1 MGKDK
6 INLALFWSRYSST
19 VTSVNDLVLGLDKE
33 RYKVI
38 FIYMTGYGIERNLI
52 EEAGY
57 KAFYLSN
64 IEFIKTFRFSI
75 LFRLV
80 KILKENKIDILHC
93 HRHKSSFYGALAGM
107 LAKTPVV
114 LSHVH
119 GLSRTKNFGRR
130 IFNFILFKRF
140 NRIIGCA
147 KSVRDDV
154 LENNPSVSRE
164 KVIALENSVD
174 YKRFTNVSISKE
186 EAKKML
192 GVPPDVFVFGTIAR
206 LAPTKGLSY
215 LIEAFQ
221 EVKKHKPSAHLVL
234 LGDGQCR
241 AELEEQ
247 VSNTMCSDSVH
258 FLGHRSNIE
267 QLLKG
272 MDVFVLS
279 SVAEGM
285 PLVILEAMAAGIPC
299 IATRV
304 GGIEEVINSDE
315 IGTLIPSKDSEALA
329 KAMINMGE
337 ASKEKLE
344 QYTEKARD
352 RIRKFY
358 SHDVVRKKLENT
370 YEKEMNLYYENHRR
384 QESNV

>member
-1 MGKDK
+1 LGKDK
-6 INLALFWSRYSST
+6 INLAFFWSRYSST
-19 VTSVNDLVLGLDKE
+19 VTSVNDLVLGLDKD

-38 FIYMTGYGIERNLI
+38 FIYMTGYGVKRNLI

-57 KAFYLSN
+57 EVFYLSN
-64 IEFIKTFRFSI
+64 IEFIKAFRFSI

-80 KILKENKIDILHC
+80 KVLKENNIDILHC
-93 HRHKSSFYGALAGM
+93 HRHKASFYGAIAGV

-119 GLSRTKNFGRR
+119 GLSRTKNLGRR

-140 NRIIGCA
+140 NKIIGCA

-154 LENNPSVSRE
+154 IKNNPSVSPE

-174 YKRFTNVSISKE
+174 IDYFTNVSISKS

-192 GVPPDVFVFGTIAR
+192 GVPSDVFVFGTIAR

-221 EVKKHKPSAHLVL
+221 EVKKHKPSVHLAL
-234 LGDGQCR
+234 LGDGRCR
-241 AELEEQ
+241 AELEKQ
-247 VSNTMCSDSVH
+247 VANTSCSDSIH

-267 QLLKG
+267 KLLKG

-279 SVAEGM
+279 SIAEGM

-299 IATRV
+299 VATRV

-315 IGTLIPSKDSEALA
+315 IGMLIPSKDSGALA
-329 KAMINMGE
+329 KAMIKMGDE
-337 ASKEKLE
+337 SKEKRE
-344 QYTEKARD
+344 QFIKKARD
-352 RIRKFY
+352 RIQKFY
-358 SHDVVRKKLENT
+358 SHDIVRKKLENI
-370 YEKEMNLYYENHRR
+370 YEKEMNLYYENHGR
-384 QESNV
+384 